1 MSGALDH
8 VWLYLV
14 AAGLAALGLY
24 LAIVPPA
31 ELRAQGDPDHPFA
44 PYGRMA
50 DARFPAWRAVLG
62 VVLLF
67 GALLAAGFV
76 RAAEPHRAA
85 SSSGVTA
92 FMMVMPF
99 FALAMMC
106 FHGARLSEDDA
117 ADARWTIAPAT
128 RRRLGIAF
136 LVVGA
141 AEALLLVL
149 F

>member
-1 MSGALDH
+1 MSAYHLF
-8 VWLYLV
+8 LYLV
-14 AAGLAALGLY
+14 AAGLAALGLF

-31 ELRAQGDPDHPFA
+31 ELRAQSDPDHPFA
-44 PYGRMA
+44 GYGRMA
-50 DARFPAWRAVLG
+50 DARFPAWRGVLG

-76 RAAEPHRAA
+76 RADEPHRPGAG
-85 SSSGVTA
+85 SGVTG

-99 FALAMMC
+99 FGLAMMF

-141 AEALLLVL
+141 AEALLLV
-149 F
+149 FI